1 MKITPEA
8 GGNPVYDIVYTFKLL
23 LSLHGDNSSNS
34 IIYKHTILS
43 KVGGIFRN
51 KSIAEVFVYLC
62 LHGAATAWII
72 QCHMDMSETTTYR
85 VLKQLRA
92 SGFIK
97 PAIKVSKAKGSKG
110 GPRPTVW
117 VLEGFSTE
125 EAARALRL
133 HYRLLSPKYRIAE
146 EVAQSILD
154 DYITPRQVTEIT
166 YREIVIQVKELKIP
180 FSSPDIANLAARYL
194 HERGITVWR

>member
-1 MKITPEA
+1 MKVPPEA

-23 LSLHGDNSSNS
+23 LSLHGGNSTNS

-97 PAIKVSKAKGSKG
+97 PAIKVSKVKGSKG
-110 GPRPTVW
+110 GPRPIVW
-117 VLEGFSTE
+117 TLEGSSTE
-125 EAARALRL
+125 EAARALIL

-146 EVAQSILD
+146 EVAQSILE

-180 FSSPDIANLAARYL
+180 FSSPDIADLAARYL
-194 HERGITVWR
+194 HERGIKVWR

>member
-1 MKITPEA
+1 
-8 GGNPVYDIVYTFKLL
+8 
-23 LSLHGDNSSNS
+23 
-34 IIYKHTILS
+34 
-43 KVGGIFRN
+43 
-51 KSIAEVFVYLC
+51 
-62 LHGAATAWII
+62 
-72 QCHMDMSETTTYR
+72 MDMSETTTYR

-117 VLEGFSTE
+117 VLEGSSTE

-194 HERGITVWR
+194 HERGIKVWR

>member
-117 VLEGFSTE
+117 VLEGSSTE

>member
-1 MKITPEA
+1 MPPEA
-8 GGNPVYDIVYTFKLL
+8 GSNPVYDIVYTFKLL
-23 LSLHGDNSSNS
+23 LSLHGDDSSNS
-34 IIYKHTILS
+34 IIYKHKILS

-97 PAIKVSKAKGSKG
+97 PAIKVSKVKVSKG
-110 GPRPTVW
+110 GPRPIVW
-117 VLEGFSTE
+117 TLEGSSTE

-194 HERGITVWR
+194 HERGIKVWR